1 MFSISREASKSLTF
15 CVIPVGMPPHLRN
28 RFQISTR
35 ICRCLLFL
43 EQKVEL
49 VHVVA
54 RRLVLGTV
62 DGHAVPDLILHNEHP
77 QLLELLSELLDV
89 IADEAV
95 IHIHIRPVIEDI
107 QRAMH
112 IDFKGSGNP
121 LCLRLTLTAQ
131 DVVEV
136 FENRHLLRDR
146 IGKVVLIHL
155 ADAAVDDGLFHR
167 LQPILRRPQSAH
179 TWRG

>member
-1 MFSISREASKSLTF
+1 M
-15 CVIPVGMPPHLRN
+15 
-28 RFQISTR
+28 
-35 ICRCLLFL
+35 
-43 EQKVEL
+43 
-49 VHVVA
+49 
-54 RRLVLGTV
+54 
-62 DGHAVPDLILHNEHP
+62 
-77 QLLELLSELLDV
+77 
-89 IADEAV
+89 
-95 IHIHIRPVIEDI
+95 IEDI

-167 LQPILRRPQSAH
+167 L
-179 TWRG
+179 